1 MGHDEAS
8 RIHRRKMSE
17 GREGRKARM
26 GGDPSAPQTVSLLCG
41 TIRRNVIMG
50 WRE

>member
-26 GGDPSAPQTVSLLCG
+26 GGDPFGASNCFAVMWNNKT
-41 TIRRNVIMG
+41 
-50 WRE
+50 